1 MKFSLVLSSNLRS
14 FIYIKELIDA
24 SLFPTSIIFL
34 IKNKNKVINKKILRV
49 VNKIKNVSIF
59 KYETDTIDEPIVV
72 NKILKIKETVIIYSG
87 YSGKIIKNKKLLNN
101 KLFVHSHPGKLPFF
115 KGSTTIYY
123 SIIKLNKVY
132 CTTFIMNSSIDDGK
146 ILLVKQYPLPKNFIN
161 LDEFDNYIRIKNII
175 IVLKNF
181 TKFINIKQKKYLKFY
196 PHYYIAHPVLR
207 YLVF

>member
-1 MKFSLVLSSNLRS
+1 
-14 FIYIKELIDA
+14 
-24 SLFPTSIIFL
+24 
-34 IKNKNKVINKKILRV
+34 
-49 VNKIKNVSIF
+49 
-59 KYETDTIDEPIVV
+59 
-72 NKILKIKETVIIYSG
+72 
-87 YSGKIIKNKKLLNN
+87 
-101 KLFVHSHPGKLPFF
+101 
-115 KGSTTIYY
+115 
-123 SIIKLNKVY
+123 
-132 CTTFIMNSSIDDGK
+132 MNSSIDDGK